1 MAIYLIIQDG
11 EEENRV
17 RLTQKPFFIGR
28 SSKCH
33 LTLQDSMI
41 SGKHLAVKINSEHRV
56 VIKDLETTNG
66 TYLNGNKIQE
76 SFMYIEDFVQVGKV
90 KIHID
95 DSEMSAKELGLHKRD
110 FERTSV
116 TFVRL
121 GAQVEGL
128 DDIEEDE
135 FGQSKQKTLLAKIRK
150 KNDGEGTKTATSA
163 ELKEDNRGEDEEVVT
178 KVDKK
183 ILPNEMEELEIGKDE
198 KKKAGKKGKR
208 KAPKVDE
215 TKADNSSLMGK
226 LKGLFKK

>member
-1 MAIYLIIQDG
+1 MAIYLIVQDG
-11 EEENRV
+11 EEESRV

-41 SGKHLAVKINSEHRV
+41 SGKHLAVKINSENRV

-76 SFMYIEDFVQVGKV
+76 TFMYIEDFVQIGKV
-90 KIHID
+90 KISID

-128 DDIEEDE
+128 DEEEEDE
-135 FGQSKQKTLLAKIRK
+135 FGQSKQKTLLAKIRRK
-150 KNDGEGTKTATSA
+150 SELESTQTATSS
-163 ELKEDNRGEDEEVVT
+163 EVGSGEPDVVT

-183 ILPNEMEELEIGKDE
+183 ILPSEMEELEIKDE
-198 KKKAGKKGKR
+198 KKKASAKKGKR
-208 KAPKVDE
+208 KAPKVE
-215 TKADNSSLMGK
+215 KTEAQAGLLGK
-226 LKGLFKK
+226 IKGLFKK